1 MTRHRRRAF
10 SYWPAAAAI
19 ALATALT
26 LNSLAESNSALEVVR
41 LQTSDL
47 DGKGLRPVATVEPH
61 VTLIEGSGSGAVE
74 VPRYKSVDGLLEAS
88 VKKYERITLELRNWP
103 IDEVM
108 YFVKGNVELT
118 DASGKSQVYGPGDA
132 IVIPRGF
139 SGRWRQLNSI
149 EMFTVTYGV
158 WK

>member
-1 MTRHRRRAF
+1 M
-10 SYWPAAAAI
+10 
-19 ALATALT
+19 
-26 LNSLAESNSALEVVR
+26 
-41 LQTSDL
+41 
-47 DGKGLRPVATVEPH
+47 
-61 VTLIEGSGSGAVE
+61 LIEGSGRVAVE